1 MALTDEERVKV
12 RHHLGFLNVTEVA
25 TFFLGI
31 PAASQQL
38 FLIESAMNL
47 VLPAA
52 EFEVRRHLRILDR
65 LEEQDVEDS
74 ELLAVLE
81 VGEIKINPNELS
93 VLFKQQYL
101 KWRASLA
108 NIFGV
113 KPNPYDERFVG
124 LGLNVRVAH
133 G

>member
-1 MALTDEERVKV
+1 MSLTDAERVKI

-31 PAASQQL
+31 PAATQQI

-52 EFEVRRHLRILDR
+52 EPEVRRHLRILDG
-65 LEEQDVEDS
+65 LEEQDIEDA
-74 ELLAVLE
+74 ELLAVVK
-81 VGEIKINPNELS
+81 VGEIEVNPKELM
-93 VLFKQQYL
+93 VLFQQQYR

-108 NIFGV
+108 NLFGV
-113 KPNPYDERFVG
+113 RPNPYDERFVG
-124 LGLNVRVAH
+124 LGVNVPVIH